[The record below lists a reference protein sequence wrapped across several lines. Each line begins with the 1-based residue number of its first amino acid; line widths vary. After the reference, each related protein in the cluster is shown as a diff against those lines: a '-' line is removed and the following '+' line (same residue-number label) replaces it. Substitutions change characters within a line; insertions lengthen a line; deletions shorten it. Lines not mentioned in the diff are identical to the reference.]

1 MFTAL
6 IVSRCFVTELMRR
19 YERLEKDM
27 TFKPNPLLYGANG
40 GFFST
45 FRLAIRMKETV
56 DYDLLSRSVEKVM
69 ERYPYFCVRPA
80 RKGETLV
87 LRYNDQPLPVFP
99 DDRTVTLG
107 SEESRGH
114 LISFGCKD
122 KTIFIDASHYIA
134 DGMGIDPLMKTLL
147 YLYASKRYGIEGLAT
162 ERIRMPDSPVCD
174 EEHAYPFPDRVI
186 EAEDIDII
194 PESPKEAY
202 GLEREAFDKDGF
214 YAYHLH
220 IPQRAMMAKASS
232 SDGSPVSFLSVLLYR
247 AFHRLDQNI
256 DKPVVAHVQ
265 HQYRAALHIPMS
277 HHSLVSY
284 IPVVLAPRLNK
295 WDVEKQ
301 NTVVRG
307 QVILKGGYEADIAAV
322 NRLIEAFPS
331 EASFA
336 DKVDVMT
343 RYAEESIN
351 GKTFGISYVGKMDWC
366 GLERYVDDLHAYI
379 GEKHTKNMLLVE
391 VMTVGEDFSLTFMQS
406 GRGEKYL
413 NAFTQEIRAL
423 DIPVSLVGEERYS
436 LCNTDF
442 NYKMMKEG

>member
-1 MFTAL
+1 M
-6 IVSRCFVTELMRR
+6 
-19 YERLEKDM
+19 K
-27 TFKPNPLLYGANG
+27 FKPNPLLYGASG
-40 GFFST
+40 DFFST

-56 DYDLLSRSVEKVM
+56 DYDLISRSVEKVM
-69 ERYPYFCVRPA
+69 VRYPYFCVFPERE
-80 RKGETLV
+80 GENLV
-87 LRYNDQPLPVFP
+87 LRYNKRPLPVFP
-99 DDRTVTLG
+99 DDRTVVLG

-114 LISFGCKD
+114 LISFGCKGN
-122 KTIFIDASHYIA
+122 TIFIDCSHYIA
-134 DGMGIDPLMKTLL
+134 DGMGIDPLMKSLL
-147 YLYASKRYGIEGLAT
+147 WLYVSERYGTEGLET
-162 ERIRMPDSPVCD
+162 KRIRMPDSPVCD

-265 HQYRAALHIPMS
+265 HQYRAALRTPMS

-284 IPVVLAPRLNK
+284 IPVALAPRLNK

-331 EASFA
+331 EAPFA
-336 DKVDVMT
+336 EKRCAMA
-343 RYAEESIN
+343 RYAENSTR

-366 GLERYVDDLHAYI
+366 GLDRYVEDLHAYI
-379 GEKHTKNMLLVE
+379 GEKNTRNMLLME
-391 VMTVGEDFSLTFMQS
+391 VMTVGADFSVNFMQG
-406 GRGEKYL
+406 GRGSRYVDSFVQQLK
-413 NAFTQEIRAL
+413 AFG
-423 DIPVSLVGEERYS
+423 IPVTNLGGEGYT
-436 LCNTDF
+436 LCDTVVPD
-442 NYKMMKEG
+442 